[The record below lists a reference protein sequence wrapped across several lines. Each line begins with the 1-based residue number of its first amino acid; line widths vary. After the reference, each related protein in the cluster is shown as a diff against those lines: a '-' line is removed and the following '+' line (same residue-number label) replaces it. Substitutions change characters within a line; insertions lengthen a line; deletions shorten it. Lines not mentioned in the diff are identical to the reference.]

1 MNIDEIQYI
10 DSKVDIINRR
20 RLFSDMMNPK
30 NKLKAFN
37 NNKNIKNDNFEKSFI
52 DELDDRT
59 VKLEKLKDVLKGD
72 AFYLEPKKKRGKDAN
87 KSKKSMSQIKKM
99 SII

>member
-1 MNIDEIQYI
+1 MNIDEIKYI

-20 RLFSDMMNPK
+20 RLFSDMMNPR

-37 NNKNIKNDNFEKSFI
+37 NSNKNDNFEKSFI

-59 VKLEKLKDVLKGD
+59 VRLEKLKDVLKGD

-87 KSKKSMSQIKKM
+87 KSKKSMTQLKKQ
-99 SII
+99 SKK